1 MLHESTLVSS
11 HDLINPNHRQISLTG
26 ADRCNPKLS
35 AVIQCGKT
43 ITQFFNIGENLQG
56 NNKNIYISGLFW
68 TFKIKFQTIHAANYI
83 TVFLSD
89 SNNCF
94 FYM

>member
-11 HDLINPNHRQISLTG
+11 HYLINPNHRQISVTG

-43 ITQFFNIGENLQG
+43 ITQFFNI
-56 NNKNIYISGLFW
+56 
-68 TFKIKFQTIHAANYI
+68 
-83 TVFLSD
+83 
-89 SNNCF
+89 
-94 FYM
+94 